1 MNSTYAPN
9 SQPRIPTWV
18 CQGHVVTTD
27 LPTLGTN
34 PNSKQHGCAT
44 QEEKDLGNL
53 QSLGWTVRMEG
64 GLSTGARQTVCKL
77 RADHPKMPPEPPVL
91 HLKKRTISALPAD
104 HPCGRDRLHS
114 PRRPSDK
121 LRATK
126 NTRQNGS
133 KQRDTRTREER
144 DELLPGRLLADRPPG
159 ACGPSAWCADSSPS
173 STSWRSTPPSLC
185 PISPI
190 NQGIATKS

>member
-1 MNSTYAPN
+1 MSL
-9 SQPRIPTWV
+9 PRSRSHNGP
-18 CQGHVVTTD
+18 
-27 LPTLGTN
+27 TN
-34 PNSKQHGCAT
+34 PRNKPQLKATRMRNSRRKGLRQSAKPRVDRPHG
-44 QEEKDLGNL
+44 
-53 QSLGWTVRMEG
+53 G

-121 LRATK
+121 LRGTK

-144 DELLPGRLLADRPPG
+144 DELLPGRLLADRPLG

-173 STSWRSTPPSLC
+173 STS
-185 PISPI
+185 
-190 NQGIATKS
+190 